1 MLKSQVMHTHPET
14 TKQDK
19 WLWLGYTTVT
29 ATQSILPVWLQ
40 MGQVRAASVKQP
52 VVDKTHLGAG
62 SSKRITKSLV
72 HTNCTL
78 IPHEAVSLSS
88 MWKCLCINS
97 VYSAQVRW
105 EGYRPRVFLS
115 CFSPQ
120 GVNLQVLCVF
130 PSIPS
135 RQMHAAFTSQDYL
148 RVFDSFLSDRGTSL
162 VLFVSMRQKYQQYY
176 RTHNILVML
185 LNFSCYIQ
193 PIYHV

>member
-1 MLKSQVMHTHPET
+1 
-14 TKQDK
+14 
-19 WLWLGYTTVT
+19 
-29 ATQSILPVWLQ
+29 

-105 EGYRPRVFLS
+105 EGYRPQVFLS
-115 CFSPQ
+115 CSSPQ
-120 GVNLQVLCVF
+120 GVNLQVLCIF

-135 RQMHAAFTSQDYL
+135 RQMHAAFTSRDSL
-148 RVFDSFLSDRGTSL
+148 RVFDSFLSSDRGTSL

-185 LNFSCYIQ
+185 LNFFCYI
-193 PIYHV
+193 